1 MAPPA
6 EAGAPLI
13 LPFMSCENAGFA
25 YLSRRANAA
34 PEFTLPRSVDLRL
47 KYPSWNS
54 AGQRS
59 FSGSSGSW
67 CKSEKF

>member
-1 MAPPA
+1 MVPSA
-6 EAGAPLI
+6 EAGARLI

-34 PEFTLPRSVDLRL
+34 PEFTLPRSADLLL
-47 KYPSWNS
+47 KCLSWNS

-59 FSGSSGSW
+59 FSGSSESL